1 MSVSGVGST
10 GGFDVSKMASQMS
23 TQMMKTADTNEDGSL
38 DKAEFTKA
46 LTAMGV
52 SADDAAKKFD
62 SIDKNN
68 TGKISQSDIEA
79 DIKETAKNAGA
90 SGKPHAGGAGKPGGA
105 QSGDTKSYDV
115 KDTNKDGTVSAAEEL
130 IYEMKH
136 AATTTD
142 KKADVTDSQ
151 QTQSSTGQK
160 KVGSVV
166 DVTV

>member
-1 MSVSGVGST
+1 MSVSGVGSA

-23 TQMMKTADTNEDGSL
+23 KQMMKTSDANEDGSL

-52 SADDAAKKFD
+52 SSEDAAKKFD

-79 DIKETAKNAGA
+79 DIKETAKNGPP
-90 SGKPHAGGAGKPGGA
+90 SGKPPAGGVGKPGGVQGA
-105 QSGDTKSYDV
+105 DTKSYDV

-130 IYEMKH
+130 IYDMKH
-136 AATTTD
+136 ATAD
-142 KKADVTDSQ
+142 KKSDASANL
-151 QTQSSTGQK
+151 QTQNSTAQQ

>member
-1 MSVSGVGST
+1 MSVSGVGSA

-23 TQMMKTADTNEDGSL
+23 TQMMKTSDANGDGSL

-46 LTAMGV
+46 LTAMGI
-52 SADDAAKKFD
+52 SSEDAAKKFD

-79 DIKETAKNAGA
+79 DIKETTKDSPP
-90 SGKPHAGGAGKPGGA
+90 SGKPPAGGAGKPGGA
-105 QSGDTKSYDV
+105 QGGGDTKSYDV
-115 KDTNKDGTVSAAEEL
+115 KDTNKDGTVSAAEAL
-130 IYEMKH
+130 IYDMKH
-136 AATTTD
+136 AAAD
-142 KKADVTDSQ
+142 KKSDASANQ
-151 QTQSSTGQK
+151 QTQSSTAQQ

>member
-1 MSVSGVGST
+1 MSVSSVGSA

-23 TQMMKTADTNEDGSL
+23 TQMMKTSDTNEDGSL

-46 LTAMGV
+46 LTAMGI
-52 SADDAAKKFD
+52 SSEDAAKKFD

-79 DIKETAKNAGA
+79 DIKETAKSGPP
-90 SGKPHAGGAGKPGGA
+90 SGKPPAGGAGKPGGV
-105 QSGDTKSYDV
+105 QGGDTKSYDV

-130 IYEMKH
+130 IYDMKH
-136 AATTTD
+136 ATAD
-142 KKADVTDSQ
+142 KKSDVSANQ
-151 QTQSSTGQK
+151 QTPSSTGQQ